1 MSEKKNQ
8 EDFLEG
14 FVSNFNLEN
23 AIPIESPL
31 ANSYGLNLT
40 DPARISYE
48 YGEVQIE
55 VVGKLEESNPKHLRV
70 TLIIKR
76 KDNPSAVNIHRST
89 QVDLFNSAQVQKL
102 IKDASAVIKLEQLK
116 LREALAE
123 LTERLDRY
131 RKERPFLIQSESESE
146 TFQIEDSKA
155 AKAFLKKPNLLNQ
168 LRKKL
173 EEAGIVDVS
182 LGVQLFILGLSR
194 LTTEPLH
201 VIVQG
206 KMLQAHE
213 FFTAFKEVIPV
224 EQLREATSMSKNA
237 LSYAPQKGYWRNKT
251 LLLHKL
257 QSLFHKESVLQ
268 EYIRQGEVRRIVTE
282 ADRQSATYKSTEK
295 LVKEHFQIVGYTSID
310 SHPIF
315 NAPNL
320 ICLPQSETKTLT
332 EKFYL
337 KEIWEFSGQTE
348 QSLIEK
354 SRLLLQDVQR
364 HLKPYRVI
372 NPYLDQIDF
381 QAFFGEDLKAFRRYM
396 KITSLITLLH
406 QEQAVRRKKE
416 GKQFLEVEP
425 EHMLQALELFECLW
439 LLPEEQLY
447 FSVSST
453 FNSLKKRH
461 LKKHKRAA
469 KTAAF
474 KPREYRPKGMAFS
487 TFSKHIKQLE
497 EYNKIKRVGGSF
509 RGGFEYEIVEWQ
521 SSGEKIKQ
529 YQQLIKEL
537 KNLRS

>member
-1 MSEKKNQ
+1 MGEKKNQ
-8 EDFLEG
+8 SEFLDE
-14 FVSNFNLEN
+14 FVSGFNLEN
-23 AIPIESPL
+23 AIPIESSL
-31 ANSYGLNLT
+31 VNSYGLDLT
-40 DPARISYE
+40 DPSRISYK
-48 YGEVQIE
+48 YGDVQIE

-70 TLIIKR
+70 TLILK
-76 KDNPSAVNIHRST
+76 KKNSQSAVNIHRSA
-89 QVDLFNSAQVQKL
+89 QVDLFNSSQTEILVKE
-102 IKDASAVIKLEQLK
+102 ASARIKVERIK
-116 LREALAE
+116 VKEAIAE

-131 RKERPFLIQSESESE
+131 RRERPFLISKDSEGDYI
-146 TFQIEDSKA
+146 QIEDSKA
-155 AKAFLKKPNLLNQ
+155 AKAFLKKDNLLND
-168 LRKKL
+168 LRKTL
-173 EEAGIVDVS
+173 EEAGIVDVN
-182 LGVQLFILGLSR
+182 LGIQLFILGLSR
-194 LTTEPLH
+194 LTTDPIH

-213 FFTAFKEVIPV
+213 FFTTFKQVIPA

-320 ICLPQSETKTLT
+320 LCLPQSETKTLT

-348 QSLIEK
+348 HALIGK

-364 HLKPYRVI
+364 HLKPYKVI

-381 QAFFGEDLKAFRRYM
+381 QSFFGDDLKAFRRFM
-396 KITSLITLLH
+396 MITNLITLLH

-416 GKQFLEVEP
+416 GRQCLEVEP
-425 EHMLQALELFECLW
+425 EYMLSALELFECLW

-474 KPREYRPKGMAFS
+474 RTREYRPKGLAFS

-497 EYNKIKRVGGSF
+497 EYNKIKRVGGSN
-509 RGGFEYEIVEWQ
+509 RDGFEYEIVEWN
-521 SSGEKIKQ
+521 STGEKLKQ
-529 YQQLIKEL
+529 YKQLIKEL
-537 KNLRS
+537 KNLRN